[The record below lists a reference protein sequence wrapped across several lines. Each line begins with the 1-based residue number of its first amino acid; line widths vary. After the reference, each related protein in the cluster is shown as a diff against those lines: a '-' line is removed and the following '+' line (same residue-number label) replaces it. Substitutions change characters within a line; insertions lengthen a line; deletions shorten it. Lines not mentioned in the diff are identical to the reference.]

1 MRLSVRFQGYKF
13 RFMPTE
19 EKIYITLVG
28 GSTAAQFIQ
37 GERLCLQPILNSS
50 LPKCLEACLVENQ
63 LWKMGFYF

>member
-1 MRLSVRFQGYKF
+1 
-13 RFMPTE
+13 MPTE